1 MGVSS
6 AIVSA
11 PAIADRS
18 DEPAAL
24 AVTIGLGPRYLFY
37 RYIYGENVDSPRV
50 EDQRAHQATN
60 NGNACEQPGQHLD
73 AGVLPGSYSWTIWRP
88 RIWPAL
94 PRGLSGLKLKLRFL
108 FRWALYRAHLFG
120 GSECGALLVY
130 EGERLAHYSSYT
142 PRYWRFPFLADDDL
156 QIGDTWT
163 DPAYRGRG
171 LALFALQTLEANL
184 ERPNRRLWYVVGEL
198 NQPSIRVA
206 EKAHFTLAAE
216 GTRVTP
222 WHLKLAES
230 LRHAQALRGN
240 CAGPRSSRKLRTNR
254 RARSNRKRRGAQSCA
269 S

>member
-1 MGVSS
+1 MFWHSKADQGVLMGVPS

-11 PAIADRS
+11 PAIPNRS
-18 DEPAAL
+18 DESAAL
-24 AVTIGLGPRYLFY
+24 PMTIDRGPRYLFY
-37 RYIYGENVDSPRV
+37 RYTYGENADSRRV
-50 EDQRAHQATN
+50 GDQNAHQAAHN
-60 NGNACEQPGQHLD
+60 DSAREQPSQDLA
-73 AGVLPGSYSWTIWRP
+73 AGVLPGSYSWTTWRP

-130 EGERLAHYSSYT
+130 EGERMAHYSGYT

-171 LALFALQTLEANL
+171 LALFALLTLEAIL

-216 GTRVTP
+216 GARVKR
-222 WHLKLAES
+222 WRLKLAEAYVMG
-230 LRHAQALRGN
+230 RPCGTIAQDHEA
-240 CAGPRSSRKLRTNR
+240 A
-254 RARSNRKRRGAQSCA
+254 ARSADPIV
-269 S
+269 